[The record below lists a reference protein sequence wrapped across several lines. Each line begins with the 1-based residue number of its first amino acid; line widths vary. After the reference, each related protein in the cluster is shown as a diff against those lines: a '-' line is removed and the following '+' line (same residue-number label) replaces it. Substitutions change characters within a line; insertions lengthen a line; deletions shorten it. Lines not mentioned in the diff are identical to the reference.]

1 MEHISEL
8 RRDLVSGDWVAVA
21 TGRAK
26 RPGAFKQFEA
36 ETPGPKAGCPFED
49 PQGAGNSEPLLAYD
63 LEGRVL
69 GEHSRGDWFVQAVR
83 NKFPAFGEGQ
93 CDETHEVGPYT
104 VLDGVG
110 SHEVVITR
118 DHERHWGRFTQ
129 PEGCAVMKAY
139 HERYVHLLQVPCVR
153 YVSLFHN
160 HGRAAGASVWHPHS
174 QIIAVPVIP
183 PDVGRSFDGSRRY
196 WSENKLCV
204 HCAMM
209 AWEIEDKHRVVF
221 ENEHAIAFCPFVS
234 RTAFEVRIFPKRHEP
249 FFERSTD
256 SELADTA
263 EALRQALGCLAD
275 KLNEPAY
282 NFFVHTAP
290 STAAADYAHYHWH
303 IEILP
308 KTQIW
313 AGFEL
318 GTGIEISTI
327 SPEAAAAYLRGE
339 GADEAEAGQTDGA

>member
-1 MEHISEL
+1 MDHSSEL
-8 RRDLVSGDWVAVA
+8 RRDLVSGDWVVMA

-26 RPGAFKQFEA
+26 RPGAFKHVDSEA
-36 ETPGPKAGCPFED
+36 PAPQEGCPFED
-49 PQGAGNSEPLLAYD
+49 PQAAGNGEPLLAYD
-63 LEGRVL
+63 VEG
-69 GEHSRGDWFVQAVR
+69 RGDWFVQVIA
-83 NKFPAFGEGQ
+83 NKFPAFGEGR
-93 CDETHEVGPYT
+93 CDEMHEVGPYT
-104 VLDGVG
+104 ILDGVG
-110 SHEVVITR
+110 RHEIVITR
-118 DHERHWGRFTQ
+118 DHTRHWSHFTQ
-129 PEGCAVMKAY
+129 PEARAVMKAY
-139 HERYVHLLQVPCVR
+139 HERSVRLLQVPCVR
-153 YVSLFHN
+153 YVSIFHN

-174 QIIAVPVIP
+174 QIIAIPVIP
-183 PDVGRSFDGSRRY
+183 PDVGRSLDGSRRY

-209 AWEIEDKHRVVF
+209 AWEIEDKRRIVF

-249 FFERSTD
+249 FFERSSD
-256 SELADTA
+256 AELADTA
-263 EALRQALGCLAD
+263 EALRQALGRLAE

-290 STAAADYAHYHWH
+290 STASVDYAHYHWH

-327 SPEAAAAYLRGE
+327 SPEDACAYLRAE
-339 GADEAEAGQTDGA
+339 RADEDGA